1 MKRAAILGSTLLLL
15 STFGAPGLA
24 NAQDTKML
32 LETERNTIKVFSSV
46 SPSVVLVVNRRYRR
60 DAFSGR
66 TRIKKG
72 SGSGFIWD
80 RKGHIVTNYHVVRGG
95 ARLEVVVNKTKYT
108 AKLVGTAP
116 KRDIAVLKL
125 VGAPAHRLRPVS
137 VGRTTSV
144 MVGQK
149 ALAIGSPFGLQRSLT
164 VGVISALNRS
174 IRGAGGVK
182 IPGMIQTDAAI
193 NPGNSGGPL
202 LNSRGQLI
210 GMNTMIYTKS
220 GSNAGIGFAV
230 PVHFIRRIVPQLIKH
245 GRATTPMLG
254 IRPYSDA
261 RARQLRIT
269 GVLIQQVVP
278 RTGAYAARLRGTHQD
293 NRGNIVMGDV
303 IVGINR
309 DVVKNYDDLFN
320 ALDKHKPGDTVTV
333 VYIRGGNQRTAKVR
347 LTRLR

>member
-1 MKRAAILGSTLLLL
+1 MKRAAILGSTLMVLGAM
-15 STFGAPGLA
+15 GAPTSA
-24 NAQDTKML
+24 FAQDTRML
-32 LETERNTIKVFSSV
+32 LETERNTIKVFRDVSKSV
-46 SPSVVLVVNRRYRR
+46 TLVVSRRYAR
-60 DAFSGR
+60 DYYGRGR
-66 TRIKKG
+66 TKKG

-80 RKGHIVTNYHVVRGG
+80 RKGHIVTNYHVVRNG
-95 ARLEVVVNKTKYT
+95 RSLEVVVNKTKYR

-125 VGAPAHRLRPVS
+125 IGAPTNRLRPVS
-137 VGRTTSV
+137 VGATTSL

-149 ALAIGSPFGLQRSLT
+149 AIAIGSPFGLQRTLT

-174 IRGAGGVK
+174 IRGAGGVT

-230 PVHFIRRIVPQLIKH
+230 PVSFIKRIVPQLIKH
-245 GRATTPMLG
+245 GKPITPMLG
-254 IRPYSDA
+254 IQPLSDRDA
-261 RARQLRIT
+261 RSYGIT
-269 GVLIQQVVP
+269 GVLVQRVVP
-278 RTGAYAARLRGTHQD
+278 GTGAFRARLHGTHYD
-293 NRGNIVMGDV
+293 NSGKMVLGDV

-309 DVVKNYDDLFN
+309 DRIKSYDDLYN
-320 ALDKHKPGDTVTV
+320 ALDKYKPGDTVKV
-333 VYIRGGNQRTAKVR
+333 VVIRSGRQLIKRVR
-347 LTRLR
+347 LSVLR